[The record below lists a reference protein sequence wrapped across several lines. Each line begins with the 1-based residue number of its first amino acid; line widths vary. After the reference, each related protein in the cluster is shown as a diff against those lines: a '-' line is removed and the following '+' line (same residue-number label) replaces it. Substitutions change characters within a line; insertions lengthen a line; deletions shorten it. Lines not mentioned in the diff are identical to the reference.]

1 MLFEDMGQVLP
12 RSQPEP
18 RYNYR
23 EWTDLVYKALQ
34 AKTDGLHASG
44 FNVCYADGH
53 AKWLPRDQ
61 AAKNVKF
68 CADEGT
74 YCLGDG
80 AAFDLNLDSID
91 NPYKR

>member
-18 RYNYR
+18 RYNYG
-23 EWTDLVYKALQ
+23 EWTDLVYKTLQ

-61 AAKNVKF
+61 SAKNVKF

-80 AAFDLNLDSID
+80 AAFDLNLDSIY